1 MAIETR
7 LTIRIEEEKRKAFQ
21 DKLKEDGKTAT
32 EVLIGFIDQYLGLS
46 NSALKV
52 DKVTQIEL
60 RLQKVEEILEQHL
73 GELAA

>member
-32 EVLIGFIDQYLGLS
+32 EVLIAFIDQYMGLA
-46 NSALKV
+46 NSTNKV
-52 DKVTQIEL
+52 DKVTQIER
-60 RLQKVEEILEQHL
+60 RLQRVEEILEERL
-73 GELAA
+73 GESAA